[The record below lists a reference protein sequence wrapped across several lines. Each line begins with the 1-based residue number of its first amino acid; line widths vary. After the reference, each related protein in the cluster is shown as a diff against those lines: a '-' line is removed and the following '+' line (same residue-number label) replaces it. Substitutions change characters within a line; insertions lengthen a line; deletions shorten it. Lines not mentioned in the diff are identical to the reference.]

1 MFQKR
6 ILTAIYGPTL
16 YMMDEETDL
25 RDENEKVNEKG
36 TNIY

>member
-25 RDENEKVNEKG
+25 RDILEEMSGYIKYK
-36 TNIY
+36 